1 MSGRE
6 RISPGSTYKYCN
18 LLCGVH
24 LEPLRTCLLEIIH
37 LWRYRRSWSATHVLS
52 HVSLR
57 TCYLFSWSFL
67 FWRFLYLHLPHS
79 FLSSPVSPSLHI
91 YVSPAS
97 GCSRADTRPVVWFC
111 SRSSS
116 MRRPAERQPASH
128 QLQRWSDCF
137 LFFFFLVC
145 TSHWTND
152 ALSPHAQFQRC
163 GDLMCAFG
171 QTPTVK
177 WECFIRKPEIRGCK
191 GSLQI
196 FFCHEKDDKSEQG
209 GLLSSILKYREPSSI
224 HRLCH
229 RSFTHLQLLTVS
241 EVGHRSASDSVL
253 GLDWWFLS
261 AQFVK
266 DTLDL
271 FSLHGRHQ
279 CD

>member
-1 MSGRE
+1 MLLIFLKFFVLTFLLSASPPFFPLLACFSVPAYLRLPGLWVQSGR
-6 RISPGSTYKYCN
+6 Y
-18 LLCGVH
+18 
-24 LEPLRTCLLEIIH
+24 
-37 LWRYRRSWSATHVLS
+37 
-52 HVSLR
+52 
-57 TCYLFSWSFL
+57 
-67 FWRFLYLHLPHS
+67 
-79 FLSSPVSPSLHI
+79 
-91 YVSPAS
+91 
-97 GCSRADTRPVVWFC
+97 RPVVWFC

-253 GLDWWFLS
+253 GLDWRSLS

-271 FSLHGRHQ
+271 FSLYGRHQ